1 MSQVLRSCRL
11 RTSKPEPYQRVSPD
25 REWVGDLPR
34 AAQYSEAM
42 ATVLWIIIGVLTL
55 STGFAALAALVAMST
70 SKYRG

>member
-1 MSQVLRSCRL
+1 
-11 RTSKPEPYQRVSPD
+11 
-25 REWVGDLPR
+25 
-34 AAQYSEAM
+34 M